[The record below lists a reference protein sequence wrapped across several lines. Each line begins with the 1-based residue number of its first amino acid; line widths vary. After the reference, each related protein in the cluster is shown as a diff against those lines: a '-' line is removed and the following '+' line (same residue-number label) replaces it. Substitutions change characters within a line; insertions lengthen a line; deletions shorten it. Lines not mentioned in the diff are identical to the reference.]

1 MQKDKLR
8 FLTPEIIQQ
17 LTAQYR
23 TPLFIYSKHELKR
36 AANDILKACRQLPY
50 GATVRYA
57 MKANPHPE
65 ILHFFTETGLH
76 IDASSSYEAEQAL
89 AAQVPGQNILLT
101 SQQLPPTDERFRA
114 LIAEGVKFT
123 ATSLH
128 QLREYC
134 RLFPRTEVS
143 VRINPGMGSGMN
155 NRLTTGGVNASFG
168 IWYEYI
174 PEVLEITQNAGVKI
188 TRLHT
193 HIGTGTDPAEWEA
206 ALDINL
212 HLVEKLPDVTTLD
225 IGGGFKS
232 AYMPGEH
239 DANMQVIMKVLATR
253 LEEFAQRTGRQLH
266 LEVEPGRWLV
276 VHAGTLLTKV
286 VDRTDTGINGHQFA
300 RVDTG
305 MTDILRPAMY
315 GAQHPLVTVPM
326 NSEPRQEGEYVI
338 AGHCCES
345 SDVLTTAKGNP
356 EELEPRHMV
365 EPQIGDIIA
374 VECVGAYCA
383 NMRASMYNSYPP
395 AEEVVID

>member
-1 MQKDKLR
+1 MQKEELR
-8 FLTPEIIQQ
+8 FLTPELIQQ
-17 LTAQYR
+17 LTAKHG
-23 TPLFIYSKHELKR
+23 TPLFVYSKREIKR
-36 AANDILKACRQLPY
+36 AAQDILLASRQLPY
-50 GATVRYA
+50 GGTIRYA
-57 MKANPHPE
+57 MKANPHTE
-65 ILHFFTETGLH
+65 VLQLLHEEGIH
-76 IDASSSYEAEQAL
+76 IDASSSYEAEKAL
-89 AAQVPGQNILLT
+89 EAGIPGENILLT
-101 SQQLPPTDERFRA
+101 SQQLPPNGDRFKA
-114 LIAEGVKFT
+114 LVEKGVQFT

-134 RLFPRTEVS
+134 QLFPNSTVS

-174 PEVLEITQNAGVKI
+174 PEVLEVAQAANVTII
-188 TRLHT
+188 RLHT

-232 AYMPGEH
+232 GYMRGEH
-239 DANMQVIMKVLATR
+239 DADMQVIMGVLAKR
-253 LEEFAQRTGRQLH
+253 LEDFAAQHHRQLH

-315 GAQHPLVTVPM
+315 GAQHPLITVPM
-326 NSEPRQEGEYVI
+326 SDEPREDGEFVI

-356 EELEPRHMV
+356 EELEPRRML
-365 EPQIGDIIA
+365 EPKIGDIIA
-374 VECVGAYCA
+374 VECAGAYCA

-395 AEEVVID
+395 AQEVIID

>member
-1 MQKDKLR
+1 MQKDELR
-8 FLTPEIIQQ
+8 FLTPEIIHQ
-17 LTAQYR
+17 LTAEHG
-23 TPLFIYSKHELKR
+23 TPLFVYSKHELNR
-36 AANDILKACRQLPY
+36 AATDILQASQQLPY
-50 GATVRYA
+50 GATIRYA
-57 MKANPHPE
+57 MKANPHLE
-65 ILHFFTETGLH
+65 VLQTFHKAGIH
-76 IDASSSYEAEQAL
+76 IDASSSYEAETAL
-89 AAQVPGQNILLT
+89 KAGIPGNHILLT
-101 SQQLPPTDERFRA
+101 SQQLPPNDETFQK
-114 LIAEGVKFT
+114 LITAGVQFT

-134 RLFPRTEVS
+134 RLFPNSNVS
-143 VRINPGMGSGMN
+143 VRVNPGMGSGMN

-174 PEVLEITQNAGVKI
+174 PEVLEVTRDTNVSI

-212 HLVEKLPDVTTLD
+212 HLVEKLPGVTTLD

-232 AYMPGEH
+232 AYMHDEH
-239 DANMQVIMKVLATR
+239 DADMHIIMKVLAER
-253 LEEFAQRTGRQLH
+253 LEEFYQQHDRQLH

-276 VHAGTLLTKV
+276 VHAGTLLTRV
-286 VDRTDTGINGHQFA
+286 VDRTDTGVNGHQFA

-315 GAQHPLVTVPM
+315 GAQHPLITVPID
-326 NSEPRQEGEYVI
+326 SQPRDEGKFVI

-356 EELEPRHMV
+356 EELEPRLMT
-365 EPQIGDIIA
+365 EPHIGDIIA
-374 VECVGAYCA
+374 IECAGAYCA

-395 AEEVVID
+395 AKEVVVE

>member
-1 MQKDKLR
+1 MQKEELR
-8 FLTPEIIQQ
+8 FLTPELIQQ
-17 LTAQYR
+17 LTAEHD
-23 TPLFIYSKHELKR
+23 TPLFVYSKREIKR
-36 AANDILKACRQLPY
+36 AAQDILLASRQLPY
-50 GATVRYA
+50 GGTIRYA
-57 MKANPHPE
+57 MKANPHTE
-65 ILHFFTETGLH
+65 ILQLLHEEGIH
-76 IDASSSYEAEQAL
+76 IDASSSYEAEKAL
-89 AAQVPGQNILLT
+89 EAGIPGENILLT
-101 SQQLPPTDERFRA
+101 SQQLPPTDERFKA
-114 LIAEGVKFT
+114 LIGQGVQFT

-134 RLFPRTEVS
+134 RLFPNTSVS

-174 PEVLEITQNAGVKI
+174 PEVLEIAQAANVNI

-212 HLVEKLPDVTTLD
+212 HLVEKLPYVTTLD

-232 AYMPGEH
+232 GYMRGEH
-239 DANMQVIMKVLATR
+239 DADMQVIMGVLAKR
-253 LEEFAQRTGRQLH
+253 LEDFATQHNRQLH

-315 GAQHPLVTVPM
+315 GAQHPLITVPM
-326 NSEPRQEGEYVI
+326 DDKPREDGEFVI

-356 EELEPRHMV
+356 EELEPRHML
-365 EPQIGDIIA
+365 EPKIGDIIA
-374 VECVGAYCA
+374 VECAGAYCA

-395 AEEVVID
+395 AREVIT

>member
-1 MQKDKLR
+1 MQKEELR
-8 FLTPEIIQQ
+8 FLTPELIQQ
-17 LTAQYR
+17 LTAEHG
-23 TPLFIYSKHELKR
+23 TPLFVYSKREIKR
-36 AANDILKACRQLPY
+36 AAQDILLASRQLPY
-50 GATVRYA
+50 GGTIRYA
-57 MKANPHPE
+57 MKANPHTE
-65 ILHFFTETGLH
+65 ILQLLHEEGIH
-76 IDASSSYEAEQAL
+76 IDASSSYEAEKAL
-89 AAQVPGQNILLT
+89 EAGIPGENILLT
-101 SQQLPPTDERFRA
+101 SQQLPPTDERFKA
-114 LIAEGVKFT
+114 LIGQGVQFT

-134 RLFPRTEVS
+134 RLFPNTSVS

-174 PEVLEITQNAGVKI
+174 PEVLEIAQAANVNI

-212 HLVEKLPDVTTLD
+212 HLVEKLPYVTTLD

-232 AYMPGEH
+232 GYMRGEH
-239 DANMQVIMKVLATR
+239 DADMQVIMGVLAKR
-253 LEEFAQRTGRQLH
+253 LEEFANRHNRQLH
-266 LEVEPGRWLV
+266 LEIEPGRWLV

-315 GAQHPLVTVPM
+315 GAQHPLITVPM
-326 NSEPRQEGEYVI
+326 DDKPREDGEFVI

-356 EELEPRHMV
+356 EELEPRHML
-365 EPQIGDIIA
+365 EPKIGDIIA
-374 VECVGAYCA
+374 VECAGAYCA

-395 AEEVVID
+395 AREVIT

>member
-1 MQKDKLR
+1 MQKEELR
-8 FLTPEIIQQ
+8 FLTPELIQQ
-17 LTAQYR
+17 LTAEHG
-23 TPLFIYSKHELKR
+23 TPLFVYSKREIKR
-36 AANDILKACRQLPY
+36 AAQDILQASRQLPY
-50 GATVRYA
+50 GGTIRYA
-57 MKANPHPE
+57 MKANPHTE
-65 ILHFFTETGLH
+65 VLQLLHEEDIQ
-76 IDASSSYEAEQAL
+76 IDASSSYEAETAL
-89 AAQVPGQNILLT
+89 EAGVPGENILLT
-101 SQQLPPTDERFRA
+101 SQQLPPNDDRFKA
-114 LIAEGVKFT
+114 LMKKGVQFT

-134 RLFPRTEVS
+134 RLFPNTSVS

-174 PEVLEITQNAGVKI
+174 PELLETTRAANVNI

-232 AYMPGEH
+232 GYMRGEH
-239 DANMQVIMKVLATR
+239 DADMQVIMGVLAKR
-253 LEEFAQRTGRQLH
+253 LEEFADRHNRQLH

-315 GAQHPLVTVPM
+315 GAQHPLIAVPI
-326 NSEPRQEGEYVI
+326 NDEPREDGEFVI

-356 EELEPRHMV
+356 EELEPRHML
-365 EPQIGDIIA
+365 EPKISDIIA
-374 VECVGAYCA
+374 VECAGAYCA

-395 AEEVVID
+395 AHEIAID

>member
-1 MQKDKLR
+1 MQKEELR
-8 FLTPEIIQQ
+8 FLTPELIQQ
-17 LTAQYR
+17 LTAEHG
-23 TPLFIYSKHELKR
+23 TPLFVYSKREIKR
-36 AANDILKACRQLPY
+36 AAQNILQASRQLSY
-50 GATVRYA
+50 GGTIRYA
-57 MKANPHPE
+57 MKANPHTE
-65 ILHFFTETGLH
+65 VLQLLHEEGIH
-76 IDASSSYEAEQAL
+76 IDASSSYEAEIAFE
-89 AAQVPGQNILLT
+89 AGIPGENILLT
-101 SQQLPPTDERFRA
+101 SQQLPPNDDRFKA
-114 LIAEGVKFT
+114 LVEKGVQFT

-134 RLFPRTEVS
+134 RLFPSTSVS

-174 PEVLEITQNAGVKI
+174 PEVLEIAQAANVKI

-212 HLVEKLPDVTTLD
+212 HLVEKLPDITTLD

-232 AYMPGEH
+232 GYMRGEH
-239 DANMQVIMKVLATR
+239 DADMQVIMGVLAKR
-253 LEEFAQRTGRQLH
+253 LEEFADRHNRQLH

-286 VDRTDTGINGHQFA
+286 VDRTDTGVNGHQFA

-315 GAQHPLVTVPM
+315 GAQHPLITVPM
-326 NSEPRQEGEYVI
+326 NNEPRKDGEFVI

-356 EELEPRHMV
+356 EELESRHML
-365 EPQIGDIIA
+365 EPKIGDIIA
-374 VECVGAYCA
+374 VECAGAYCA
-383 NMRASMYNSYPP
+383 NMRASMYNSYPS
-395 AEEVVID
+395 AKEIVI

>member
-1 MQKDKLR
+1 MQKEELC
-8 FLTPEIIQQ
+8 FLTPELIQQ
-17 LTAQYR
+17 LTAEHG
-23 TPLFIYSKHELKR
+23 TPLFVYSKREIKH
-36 AANDILKACRQLPY
+36 AAQDILDASQQLPF
-50 GATVRYA
+50 GSTIRYA

-65 ILHFFTETGLH
+65 ILKLLTTEGIH

-89 AAQVPGQNILLT
+89 AAGVPGANILLT
-101 SQQLPPTDERFRA
+101 SQQLPPNDDRFKK
-114 LIAEGVKFT
+114 LIGQGIQFT

-134 RLFPRTEVS
+134 QLFPSSTVS
-143 VRINPGMGSGMN
+143 VRINPGMGSGIN

-174 PEVLEITQNAGVKI
+174 PEVLEIAQNASVKI

-225 IGGGFKS
+225 IGGGFKT
-232 AYMPGEH
+232 AYMRGEH
-239 DANMQVIMKVLATR
+239 DADMQIIMGVLAKR
-253 LEEFAQRTGRQLH
+253 LEEFATQHNRKLH

-276 VHAGTLLTKV
+276 VHAGTLLTRV

-315 GAQHPLVTVPM
+315 GAQHPLITVPM
-326 NSEPRQEGEYVI
+326 NNEPREDGEFVI

-356 EELEPRHMV
+356 EELEPRHMS
-365 EPQIGDIIA
+365 EPKIGDIIA
-374 VECVGAYCA
+374 VECTGAYCA

-395 AEEVVID
+395 AQEVVIE

>member
-1 MQKDKLR
+1 MQKEELR
-8 FLTPEIIQQ
+8 FLTPELIQQ
-17 LTAQYR
+17 LTAEHG
-23 TPLFIYSKHELKR
+23 TPLFVYSKREIKR
-36 AANDILKACRQLPY
+36 AAQDILLASRQLPY
-50 GATVRYA
+50 GGTIRYA
-57 MKANPHPE
+57 MKANPHTE
-65 ILHFFTETGLH
+65 ILQLLHEEGIH
-76 IDASSSYEAEQAL
+76 IDASSSYEAEKAL
-89 AAQVPGQNILLT
+89 EAGIPGENILLT
-101 SQQLPPTDERFRA
+101 SQQLPPTDERFKA
-114 LIAEGVKFT
+114 LIGQGVQFT

-134 RLFPRTEVS
+134 RLFPNTSVS

-174 PEVLEITQNAGVKI
+174 PEVLEIAQAANVNI

-212 HLVEKLPDVTTLD
+212 HLVEKLPYVTTLD

-232 AYMPGEH
+232 GYMRGEH
-239 DANMQVIMKVLATR
+239 DADMQVIMGVLAKR
-253 LEEFAQRTGRQLH
+253 LEDFATQHNRQLH

-315 GAQHPLVTVPM
+315 GAQHPLITVPM
-326 NSEPRQEGEYVI
+326 DDKPREDGEFVI

-356 EELEPRHMV
+356 EELEPRHML
-365 EPQIGDIIA
+365 EPKIGDIIA
-374 VECVGAYCA
+374 VECAGAYCA

-395 AEEVVID
+395 AREVIT